1 HMDHSKTD
9 NVSDVKRVVDGPGE
23 YEISGVSIIGIQTFH
38 DDKKGAERGRNT
50 IYVIE
55 MDGLRLLHLGD
66 LGHKLDESQI
76 KEIGNIDILFIPVGG
91 NYTIDA
97 KTAVEVYKQIG
108 ASIIIPMHYRVEGIN
123 NEIMNNLAPVDDFLR
138 ESGLKVERLPK
149 LSVKEGDIKSDEEY

>member
-1 HMDHSKTD
+1 MDIVYLGHSSFKIKGKTASVVIDPFDEKMIGMKFSRSQAEILLVTHHHMDHSKTD

-76 KEIGNIDILFIPVGG
+76 KEIGNID
-91 NYTIDA
+91 
-97 KTAVEVYKQIG
+97 
-108 ASIIIPMHYRVEGIN
+108 
-123 NEIMNNLAPVDDFLR
+123 
-138 ESGLKVERLPK
+138 
-149 LSVKEGDIKSDEEY
+149 